1 MEKFKNGDGAMRNV
15 LFLCTG
21 NSARSIMAE
30 ALLRNW
36 GEDNFGAWSAGSR
49 PAGAVNP
56 IALEMLAA
64 RDISAEGLRSK
75 SWDEFGAPG
84 APVMDLVITVCDN
97 AANESCPILP
107 GSPIRLHWGLPDPVA
122 AQGDE
127 EARKA
132 AFATVCDKLE
142 QRISQ
147 LVTIP
152 FEDRDP
158 ESVLSDLEAIAAMT
172 DATAADLAG

>member
-1 MEKFKNGDGAMRNV
+1 MRNV
-15 LFLCTG
+15 LFICTG

-30 ALLRNW
+30 AMLRYW
-36 GEDNFGAWSAGSR
+36 GDGQFSAFSAGSH
-49 PAGAVNP
+49 PTGAVHP
-56 IALEMLAA
+56 FAVEMLEASNVPG
-64 RDISAEGLRSK
+64 DNLRSK
-75 SWDEFGAPG
+75 SWDEFSDSGAPR
-84 APVMDLVITVCDN
+84 MDLVITVCDN

-107 GSPIRLHWGLPDPVA
+107 GSPLRLHWGLPDPSS

-127 EARKA
+127 AARKA
-132 AFATVCDKLE
+132 AFANVYDKLE

-158 ESVLSDLEAIAAMT
+158 ESVQADLEAIAALSDMG
-172 DATAADLAG
+172 ANDLSRSA

>member
-1 MEKFKNGDGAMRNV
+1 MRNV

-30 ALLRNW
+30 ALLRHW
-36 GEDNFGAWSAGSR
+36 GEGAFRAFSAGSR
-49 PAGAVNP
+49 PADAPNP
-56 IALEMLAA
+56 IALEMLDS
-64 RDISAEGLRSK
+64 REISTADLRSK
-75 SWDEFGAPG
+75 SWSEFGASG
-84 APVMDLVITVCDN
+84 APVMDLVITVCDTV
-97 AANESCPILP
+97 ANEACPILP
-107 GSPIRLHWGLPDPVA
+107 GTPIRLHWGLPDPVA

-127 EARKA
+127 ETRGA

-152 FEDRDP
+152 FDDRDP
-158 ESVLSDLEAIAAMT
+158 DSILSDLEAIAVMP
-172 DATAADLAG
+172 DATAGDVTG

>member
-1 MEKFKNGDGAMRNV
+1 MRNV

-30 ALLRNW
+30 ALLRYW
-36 GEDNFGAWSAGSR
+36 GEDIFGAYSAGSR

-56 IALEMLAA
+56 TALEMLAA
-64 RDISAEGLRSK
+64 RDVPVDGLHSK
-75 SWDEFGAPG
+75 SWDEFGAAG

-107 GSPIRLHWGLPDPVA
+107 GTPIRLHWGLPDPVA
-122 AQGDE
+122 AQGDDE
-127 EARKA
+127 SRKA

-152 FEDRDP
+152 FEDRNP
-158 ESVLSDLEAIAAMT
+158 KSVQSDLKAIAAMA
-172 DATAADLAG
+172 DATAADVTN

>member
-1 MEKFKNGDGAMRNV
+1 MRNV
-15 LFLCTG
+15 LFICTG

-30 ALLRNW
+30 ALLRHW
-36 GEDNFGAWSAGSR
+36 GEGVFGAFSAGSR
-49 PAGAVNP
+49 PAGEPNP

-64 RDISAEGLRSK
+64 REVSADGLRSK
-75 SWDEFGAPG
+75 SWDEFAGPD

-107 GSPIRLHWGLPDPVA
+107 GAPVRLHWGLPDPVA

-127 EARKA
+127 AARKA
-132 AFATVCDKLE
+132 AFTNVCDKLE

-152 FEDRDP
+152 FEDRDA
-158 ESVLSDLEAIAAMT
+158 ESIQSDLEAIAAMSDTSST
-172 DATAADLAG
+172 DLTG